1 MANKGRRYEG
11 GAPKL
16 NIKKVIA
23 VIIAL
28 AVVIMVVI
36 GITKLAQG
44 GGRVQ
49 ERTVANGYYAVYT
62 GGKWGVINS
71 KGEIVI
77 DPTYEET
84 IIIPDHSK
92 DVFLCTY
99 DVNYTDGTYKTRV
112 INSKAEEII
121 TGYDTVQALENYDE
135 SNNLWYEND
144 VLVVSKEGKYGLVD
158 FNGKE
163 LLPCEYDA
171 IEALKAKLCDLGFE
185 AIVETGNH
193 LVDVLALV
201 QADVAYFIDGWFEI
215 SRCRMDFAICVASD
229 KTIILQ
235 NPLPMY
241 DNYRKTLNLQ
251 NTLQEVTGVSFDKI
265 RSPSRKQELFYA
277 RTLFAWYCHNVM
289 GMTLSSIGQLIN
301 RDHSTI
307 CCCLKKYDE
316 LMEAI
321 LDDSVTPELIR
332 AAVRKG
338 TIGLQL
344 CPVFMGSAYK
354 NKGIQPLLD
363 GVVSYLPNPTEV
375 ENKALDL
382 DNNEKEIV
390 LESKEDAKPVI
401 LAFKLEDGQFGQLTY
416 IRIYQGKIKKGDTL
430 LNTRTKKRFNV
441 GRLVKMHA
449 SAMEDISEAGCGEI
463 AALFGIDCASGDTF
477 CDPSLNYSMT
487 SMFVPNPVISLA
499 IKPVD
504 KKAADNM
511 AKALNRFT
519 KEDPTFQTYVDPESN
534 QTIIRGMG
542 ELHLDVYIER
552 MKREYK
558 AEVEVGQ
565 PEVAY
570 REAISQRADFN
581 YTHKKQTGG
590 SGQYARVAGYI
601 EPIVQTDPDEPA
613 KDYEFVNEVKGGA
626 IPTEYIPSCDKGFQ
640 SAMKKGTQVGFP
652 VIGVRCVV
660 NDGQWHPVDSS
671 DMAFQTAAIG
681 AFREAF
687 EKAKPVILEPIM
699 KVEVEGPAEFQGN
712 IFGSINQRRGMIVSS
727 SEDNNQ
733 CQVIAEVPLSE
744 MFGYSTVLRSL
755 TQGKAEF
762 TMEVEKYGRVPQSVS
777 DELKKNYQE
786 KKKKEAGK

>member
-1 MANKGRRYEG
+1 M
-11 GAPKL
+11 L
-16 NIKKVIA
+16 DA
-23 VIIAL
+23 VS
-28 AVVIMVVI
+28 MC
-36 GITKLAQG
+36 
-44 GGRVQ
+44 
-49 ERTVANGYYAVYT
+49 
-62 GGKWGVINS
+62 S
-71 KGEIVI
+71 
-77 DPTYEET
+77 
-84 IIIPDHSK
+84 
-92 DVFLCTY
+92 
-99 DVNYTDGTYKTRV
+99 
-112 INSKAEEII
+112 
-121 TGYDTVQALENYDE
+121 
-135 SNNLWYEND
+135 
-144 VLVVSKEGKYGLVD
+144 
-158 FNGKE
+158 
-163 LLPCEYDA
+163 
-171 IEALKAKLCDLGFE
+171 
-185 AIVETGNH
+185 
-193 LVDVLALV
+193 
-201 QADVAYFIDGWFEI
+201 
-215 SRCRMDFAICVASD
+215 
-229 KTIILQ
+229 
-235 NPLPMY
+235 
-241 DNYRKTLNLQ
+241 
-251 NTLQEVTGVSFDKI
+251 
-265 RSPSRKQELFYA
+265 
-277 RTLFAWYCHNVM
+277 
-289 GMTLSSIGQLIN
+289 
-301 RDHSTI
+301 
-307 CCCLKKYDE
+307 DE
-316 LMEAI
+316 LMEAM
-321 LDDSVTPELIR
+321 LEDTVTPELIR

-338 TIGLQL
+338 TIALEL

-375 ENKALDL
+375 QNIALDL
-382 DNNEKEIV
+382 DDNEKEVV

-430 LNTRTKKRFNV
+430 LNTRTKKKFNV

-449 SAMEDISEAGCGEI
+449 STMEDISEAGCGEI

-487 SMFVPNPVISLA
+487 SMYVPTPVISLA
-499 IKPVD
+499 IEPVD

-558 AEVEVGQ
+558 AEVKVGQ

-570 REAISQRADFN
+570 REAISQRAEFN

-601 EPIVQTDPDEPA
+601 EPIVQTNPDEPA
-613 KDYEFVNEVKGGA
+613 KDYEFVDEVKGGA

-640 SAMKKGTQVGFP
+640 TALKKGTQVGFP
-652 VIGVRCVV
+652 VIGVRVVV
-660 NDGQWHPVDSS
+660 NDGAWHPVDSS

-699 KVEVEGPAEFQGN
+699 KVEVEGPSEFQGN
-712 IFGSINQRRGMIVSS
+712 IFGSINQRRGMIISS
-727 SEDNNQ
+727 TEDNNQ

-762 TMEVEKYGRVPQSVS
+762 TMEVAKYGRVPQSVS
-777 DELKKNYQE
+777 DDLKKAYQE
-786 KKKKEAGK
+786 KRKKEAGK